1 MTLSEVK
8 KAFFN
13 MEAGKTPGLDG
24 LRAEFYRTFISEVG
38 PRICEVL
45 NDVFKKGKLSDT
57 QRMGLITL
65 LFKKK
70 GSRADLANWR
80 PISLLN
86 VDYKILT
93 KILANRMRLVLHKI
107 IQTCSV
113 TGQSILDNAHLLRN
127 VQDYVDQKNLGAAFV
142 SLDQQKA
149 FDRVDWGYLRQV
161 LENFELDPNFRRW
174 VEILYTDINSAV
186 LCNGNISQTF
196 SLTRGVRQGC
206 PLSPLMY
213 ILSLEPLGCAIR
225 SDPKIHGIK
234 LPGGTKANVSMYA
247 DDTTSILP
255 DERSIQQSFKLV
267 ERYEHASVA
276 KLNQQKTNGVFL
288 RDIIKKI
295 NRVIFTFLWGHT
307 TEYVNRVSMFL
318 PPFKEVWGSWI

>member
-1 MTLSEVK
+1 MLWRWRTSAAVSTAPFTLPSRSS
-8 KAFFN
+8 
-13 MEAGKTPGLDG
+13 KTPGLDG
-24 LRAEFYRTFISEVG
+24 LPAEFYRTFISEVG
-38 PRICEVL
+38 PHICEVL
-45 NDVFKKGKLSDT
+45 NDVLKKGKLSDT

-93 KILANRMRLVLHKI
+93 KILANRVRLVLPKI
-107 IQTCSV
+107 IHVDQTCSV
-113 TGQSILDNAHLLRN
+113 AGRSILDNAHLLRN

-149 FDRVDWGYLRQV
+149 FDRVHWGYLRQV
-161 LENFELDPNFRRW
+161 LENFGFGPNFRRW

-206 PLSPLMY
+206 PLSPLLY

-234 LPGGTKANVSMYA
+234 LPGGGPKPKFPCTP
-247 DDTTSILP
+247 TI
-255 DERSIQQSFKLV
+255 
-267 ERYEHASVA
+267 
-276 KLNQQKTNGVFL
+276 
-288 RDIIKKI
+288 
-295 NRVIFTFLWGHT
+295 
-307 TEYVNRVSMFL
+307 
-318 PPFKEVWGSWI
+318 PP